1 MSGTL
6 TTAMSVPPA
15 SPRPIYSGE
24 VLLKSGTTTVARV
37 FADSTGALMIEE
49 NGKQSPFAFQ

>member
-1 MSGTL
+1 
-6 TTAMSVPPA
+6 
-15 SPRPIYSGE
+15 
-24 VLLKSGTTTVARV
+24 VARV